1 MECINNLHQVS
12 SHKGCADHGTC
23 RICICQA
30 ATGDY
35 FALGPELA
43 QSSVRRIGQYGIL
56 KTGQRSLDRGSIAG
70 KRNQVCCS
78 AVWKKIL
85 LVSSLI
91 LARWLAKLDNQRKT
105 RRRPGMPTGDRT
117 QSDYS

>member
-12 SHKGCADHGTC
+12 CFFGCVVLGFC
-23 RICICQA
+23 RFCFCQA

-70 KRNQVCCS
+70 KRNRVCCS

-91 LARWLAKLDNQRKT
+91 LARWLAMLGNQRMT
-105 RRRPGMPTGDRT
+105 
-117 QSDYS
+117 